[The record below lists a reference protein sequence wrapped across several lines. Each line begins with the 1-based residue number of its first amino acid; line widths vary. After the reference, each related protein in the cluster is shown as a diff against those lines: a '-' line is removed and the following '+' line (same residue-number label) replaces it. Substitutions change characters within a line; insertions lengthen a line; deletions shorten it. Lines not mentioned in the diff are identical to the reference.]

1 MFLSTLCIFF
11 AGWLNKFGLCLITIN
26 SSYSFRA
33 CFLRAVPSSSLAEF
47 WRWRTAPWDV
57 QRVTWQG
64 IASEE
69 PMAPSELGQALVH
82 GLSKVTML
90 QIFWEIQRN
99 LVCLVLL
106 VGRRMHK
113 IVLFTSPSRVVSVG
127 PGSSFQALTGS
138 WPTAQAIFSLGL
150 GQVGQVKEGQDLSL
164 PYTSHL
170 DWLNWLDDSLLCFFE
185 SNSLLRGHAGLD
197 FQEGE
202 DAIVLLPWV
211 WWFLSDAAL

>member
-1 MFLSTLCIFF
+1 
-11 AGWLNKFGLCLITIN
+11 
-26 SSYSFRA
+26 
-33 CFLRAVPSSSLAEF
+33 
-47 WRWRTAPWDV
+47 
-57 QRVTWQG
+57 
-64 IASEE
+64 
-69 PMAPSELGQALVH
+69 MAPSELGQALVH

-170 DWLNWLDDSLLCFFE
+170 DWLN
-185 SNSLLRGHAGLD
+185 
-197 FQEGE
+197 
-202 DAIVLLPWV
+202 
-211 WWFLSDAAL
+211 